1 MNSQE
6 VKYLTEAYSTLYS
19 ESETD
24 CQELYNSFLDLC
36 ILDGGF
42 TTLEEC
48 EDFAESL
55 VADNL
60 VEDFIVTLLEYYE
73 VENLNESFEFL
84 GENRAAALRSVI
96 NALSSGGRLKYGLK
110 AGTAIGKKAET
121 VVKGGAASTS
131 IRGARA
137 QRTPTPTPFKVTR
150 TSKPPQEPGK
160 YLRLLQQKTTPKP
173 LSPQG
178 QEIKDYNKMMGGG
191 GVFSSKPGTSG
202 RGAPG
207 IGNPIQKAI
216 DFGRGSKEA
225 QRLAL
230 RAQRMA
236 KDNYGKLLNTPLGKA
251 AAATL
256 ATAGLATGAV
266 STDKK
271 KPAAKSNPAD
281 SVGKYNT
288 KDPDG
293 SVRNRLKVGPKIV
306 GTGSVAGDFDDA
318 FKKAKTSGAKEFD
331 FKGKKYNTKTRS
343 EEFDY
348 FDIVMEHLISGGY
361 VDTNEDAV
369 IMMSALDENAIAR
382 IAALSEQK
390 FRIINKDGTE
400 TISDTPLHRGSGAA
414 STVKPIGTGAKY
426 SYKDENPRR
435 PRAGESD

>member
-1 MNSQE
+1 MGSQE
-6 VKYLTEAYSTLYS
+6 IKYLTEAYSNLYS

-24 CQELYNSFLDLC
+24 CQELYDSFLDLC

-48 EDFAESL
+48 EDFAEFL

-84 GENRAAALRSVI
+84 GENRAAALRAVI
-96 NALSSGGRLKYGLK
+96 NALSSGGRLKAGLK
-110 AGTAIGKKAET
+110 PLTALGKKPET
-121 VVKGGAASTS
+121 VVKGAAASTS

-137 QRTPTPTPFKVTR
+137 QRTPTPT
-150 TSKPPQEPGK
+150 QEPGK
-160 YLRLLQQKTTPKP
+160 YLKLLQQKRTPKP

-178 QEIKDYNKMMGGG
+178 QEIRDLSKRMGGG
-191 GVFSSKPGTSG
+191 LMGTRPTPRPS
-202 RGAPG
+202 GAPG
-207 IGNPIQKAI
+207 LGDPIQKAI
-216 DFGRGSKEA
+216 DVGRKSKEA

-230 RAQRMA
+230 RAQRM
-236 KDNYGKLLNTPLGKA
+236 KKGNYEKLLKTPLGKA
-251 AAATL
+251 AVTTLAAAGFTAAAT
-256 ATAGLATGAV
+256 

-271 KPAAKSNPAD
+271 KPAEKSNPAD

-293 SVRNRLKVGPKIV
+293 TVRNRLKVGPKIV
-306 GTGSVAGDFDDA
+306 GTGSVAGDFDVA
-318 FKKAKTSGAKEFD
+318 FKKARTSGAKEFE
-331 FKGKKYNTKTRS
+331 FQGKKYNTKIRG
-343 EEFDY
+343 EEVDY
-348 FDIVMEHLISGGY
+348 FDVVMDHLISEGY

-390 FRIINKDGTE
+390 YRIINKDGTE
-400 TISDTPLHRGSGAA
+400 TISDTPLYTGSGPA
-414 STVKPIGTGAKY
+414 STVKPIPTTVKRKY
-426 SYKDENPRR
+426 ENPYR

>member
-6 VKYLTEAYSTLYS
+6 VKYLTEAYSNVYS
-19 ESETD
+19 ESDVD
-24 CQELYNSFLDLC
+24 CQELYDSFLDLC

-84 GENRAAALRSVI
+84 GENRAAALRAVI
-96 NALSSGGRLKYGLK
+96 NALSSGGRLKAGLK
-110 AGTAIGKKAET
+110 AGSALGKKAET
-121 VVKGGAASTS
+121 VVKGAAASTS

-137 QRTPTPTPFKVTR
+137 QRTPTPT
-150 TSKPPQEPGK
+150 QEPGK
-160 YLRLLQQKTTPKP
+160 YLKLLQQKTTPKP

-236 KDNYGKLLNTPLGKA
+236 KGNYGKLLNTPLGKA

-256 ATAGLATGAV
+256 ATTGLAAAAT

-293 SVRNRLKVGPKIV
+293 TVRNRLKVGPKIV
-306 GTGSVAGDFDDA
+306 GTGSVAGDFDVA
-318 FKKAKTSGAKEFD
+318 FKKARTSGEKEFD
-331 FKGKKYNTKTRS
+331 FKGKKYNTKTRGES
-343 EEFDY
+343 VDNFDMVL
-348 FDIVMEHLISGGY
+348 DILLSDGY
-361 VDTNEDAV
+361 VNTYDDAV
-369 IMMSALDENAIAR
+369 FMMSALDESAIVKITERYVLQTKTGRKIMPGDPPAASP
-382 IAALSEQK
+382 AAL
-390 FRIINKDGTE
+390 
-400 TISDTPLHRGSGAA
+400 
-414 STVKPIGTGAKY
+414 VKPIGTGAKY
-426 SYKDENPRR
+426 SYKDENPYK

>member
-6 VKYLTEAYSTLYS
+6 IKYLTEAYSNVYS
-19 ESETD
+19 ESDVD
-24 CQELYNSFLDLC
+24 CQELYDSFLDLC

-137 QRTPTPTPFKVTR
+137 QRTPTPT
-150 TSKPPQEPGK
+150 QEPGK
-160 YLRLLQQKTTPKP
+160 YLKLLQQKTTPKP

-191 GVFSSKPGTSG
+191 GVYSSKPGTSG

-236 KDNYGKLLNTPLGKA
+236 KGNYGKLLNTPLGKA

-256 ATAGLATGAV
+256 ATAGLAAAAT

-293 SVRNRLKVGPKIV
+293 TVRNRLKVGPKIV
-306 GTGSVAGDFDDA
+306 GTGSVAGDFDVA
-318 FKKAKTSGAKEFD
+318 FKKARTSGEKEFD
-331 FKGKKYNTKTRS
+331 FKGKKYNTKTRGES
-343 EEFDY
+343 VDNFDMVL
-348 FDIVMEHLISGGY
+348 DILLSDGY
-361 VDTNEDAV
+361 VNTYDDAV
-369 IMMSALDENAIAR
+369 FMMSALDESAIVKITERYVLQTKTGRKIMPGDPPAASP
-382 IAALSEQK
+382 AAL
-390 FRIINKDGTE
+390 
-400 TISDTPLHRGSGAA
+400 
-414 STVKPIGTGAKY
+414 VKPIGTGAKY
-426 SYKDENPRR
+426 SYKDENPYK

>member
-1 MNSQE
+1 
-6 VKYLTEAYSTLYS
+6 
-19 ESETD
+19 
-24 CQELYNSFLDLC
+24 
-36 ILDGGF
+36 
-42 TTLEEC
+42 
-48 EDFAESL
+48 
-55 VADNL
+55 
-60 VEDFIVTLLEYYE
+60 
-73 VENLNESFEFL
+73 
-84 GENRAAALRSVI
+84 
-96 NALSSGGRLKYGLK
+96 
-110 AGTAIGKKAET
+110 
-121 VVKGGAASTS
+121 
-131 IRGARA
+131 
-137 QRTPTPTPFKVTR
+137 
-150 TSKPPQEPGK
+150 
-160 YLRLLQQKTTPKP
+160 
-173 LSPQG
+173 
-178 QEIKDYNKMMGGG
+178 MMGGG

-236 KDNYGKLLNTPLGKA
+236 KGNYGKLLNTPLGKA

>member
-6 VKYLTEAYSTLYS
+6 VKYLTEAYSNVYS
-19 ESETD
+19 ESDVD
-24 CQELYNSFLDLC
+24 CQELYDSFLDLC

-84 GENRAAALRSVI
+84 GENRAAALRAVV

-110 AGTAIGKKAET
+110 AGTAIGKKAEKVAT
-121 VVKGGAASTS
+121 GGAASNA

-137 QRTPTPTPFKVTR
+137 QRTPTPT
-150 TSKPPQEPGK
+150 QQPGK
-160 YLRLLQQKTTPKP
+160 YLELLKKKTTPKP

-236 KDNYGKLLNTPLGKA
+236 KGNYGKLLNTPLGKA

-256 ATAGLATGAV
+256 ATAGLAAAAT

-271 KPAAKSNPAD
+271 KPAVKSNPAD

-293 SVRNRLKVGPKIV
+293 TVRNRLKVGPKIV
-306 GTGSVAGDFDDA
+306 GTGSVAGDFDVA

>member
-6 VKYLTEAYSTLYS
+6 VKYLTEAYSNVYS
-19 ESETD
+19 ESDVD
-24 CQELYNSFLDLC
+24 CQELYDSFLDLC

-84 GENRAAALRSVI
+84 GENRAAALRAVI
-96 NALSSGGRLKYGLK
+96 NALSSGGRLKAGLK
-110 AGTAIGKKAET
+110 AGSALGKKAET
-121 VVKGGAASTS
+121 VVKGAAASTS

-137 QRTPTPTPFKVTR
+137 QRTPTPT
-150 TSKPPQEPGK
+150 QEPGK
-160 YLRLLQQKTTPKP
+160 YFKLLQQKTTPKP

-191 GVFSSKPGTSG
+191 GVYSSKTGTSG

-236 KDNYGKLLNTPLGKA
+236 KGNYGKLLNTPLGKA

-256 ATAGLATGAV
+256 ATTGLAAAAT

-293 SVRNRLKVGPKIV
+293 TVRNRLKVGPKIV
-306 GTGSVAGDFDDA
+306 GTGSVAGDFDVA

-331 FKGKKYNTKTRS
+331 FKGKKYNTKTRGES
-343 EEFDY
+343 VDNFDMVL
-348 FDIVMEHLISGGY
+348 DILLSDGY
-361 VDTNEDAV
+361 VNTYDDAV
-369 IMMSALDENAIAR
+369 FMMSALDESAIVKITERYVLQTKTGRKIMPGDPPAASP
-382 IAALSEQK
+382 AAL
-390 FRIINKDGTE
+390 
-400 TISDTPLHRGSGAA
+400 
-414 STVKPIGTGAKY
+414 VKPIGTGAKY
-426 SYKDENPRR
+426 SYKDENPYK
-435 PRAGESD
+435 PRAGEYD

>member
-84 GENRAAALRSVI
+84 GENRAAALRAVI
-96 NALSSGGRLKYGLK
+96 NALSSGGRLKAGLK
-110 AGTAIGKKAET
+110 AGSALGKKAET
-121 VVKGGAASTS
+121 VVKGAAASTS

-137 QRTPTPTPFKVTR
+137 QRTPTPT
-150 TSKPPQEPGK
+150 QEPGK
-160 YLRLLQQKTTPKP
+160 YLKLLQQKTTPKP

-191 GVFSSKPGTSG
+191 GVYSSKPGTSG

-216 DFGRGSKEA
+216 DFGRGSKEV

-236 KDNYGKLLNTPLGKA
+236 KGNYGKLLNTPLGKA

-256 ATAGLATGAV
+256 ATTGLAAAAT

-293 SVRNRLKVGPKIV
+293 TVRNRLKMGPKIV
-306 GTGSVAGDFDDA
+306 GTGSVAGDFDVA

-343 EEFDY
+343 ESVDNFDMVL
-348 FDIVMEHLISGGY
+348 DILLSDGY
-361 VDTNEDAV
+361 VNTYDDAV
-369 IMMSALDENAIAR
+369 FMMSALDESAIAR

>member
-84 GENRAAALRSVI
+84 GENRAAALRAVI
-96 NALSSGGRLKYGLK
+96 NALSSGGRLKAGLK
-110 AGTAIGKKAET
+110 AGSALGKKAET
-121 VVKGGAASTS
+121 VVKGAAASTS

-137 QRTPTPTPFKVTR
+137 QRTPTPT
-150 TSKPPQEPGK
+150 QEPGK

-173 LSPQG
+173 LSSQG

-236 KDNYGKLLNTPLGKA
+236 KGNYGKLLNTPLGKA

-256 ATAGLATGAV
+256 ATTGLAAAAT

-293 SVRNRLKVGPKIV
+293 TVRNRLKVGPKIV
-306 GTGSVAGDFDDA
+306 GTGSVAGDFDVA

>member
-6 VKYLTEAYSTLYS
+6 VKYLTEAYSNVYS
-19 ESETD
+19 ESDVD
-24 CQELYNSFLDLC
+24 CQELYDSFLDLC

-96 NALSSGGRLKYGLK
+96 NALSSGGRLKAGLK
-110 AGTAIGKKAET
+110 AGSALGKKAET
-121 VVKGGAASTS
+121 VVKGAAASTS

-137 QRTPTPTPFKVTR
+137 QRTPTPT
-150 TSKPPQEPGK
+150 QEPGK
-160 YLRLLQQKTTPKP
+160 YLKLLQQKTTPKP

-191 GVFSSKPGTSG
+191 GVYSSKPGTSG

-216 DFGRGSKEA
+216 DFGRGSKEV

-236 KDNYGKLLNTPLGKA
+236 KGNYGKLLNTPLGKA

-256 ATAGLATGAV
+256 ATTGLAAAAT

-293 SVRNRLKVGPKIV
+293 TVRNRLKVGPKIV
-306 GTGSVAGDFDDA
+306 GTGSVAGDFDVA
-318 FKKAKTSGAKEFD
+318 FKKARTSGEKEFD
-331 FKGKKYNTKTRS
+331 FKGKKYNTKTRGES
-343 EEFDY
+343 VDNFDMVL
-348 FDIVMEHLISGGY
+348 DILLSDGY
-361 VDTNEDAV
+361 VNTYDDAV
-369 IMMSALDENAIAR
+369 FMMSALDESAIAR

-400 TISDTPLHRGSGAA
+400 TISDTPLHGGSGAA

>member
-6 VKYLTEAYSTLYS
+6 VKYLTEAYSNVYS
-19 ESETD
+19 ESDVD
-24 CQELYNSFLDLC
+24 CQELYDSFLDLC

-84 GENRAAALRSVI
+84 GENRAAALRAVI
-96 NALSSGGRLKYGLK
+96 NALSSGGRLKAGLK
-110 AGTAIGKKAET
+110 AGSALGKKAET
-121 VVKGGAASTS
+121 VVKGAAASTS

-137 QRTPTPTPFKVTR
+137 QRTPTPT
-150 TSKPPQEPGK
+150 QEPGK
-160 YLRLLQQKTTPKP
+160 YLKLLQQKTTPKP

-191 GVFSSKPGTSG
+191 GVYSSKPGTSG

-236 KDNYGKLLNTPLGKA
+236 KGNYGKLLNTPLGKA

-256 ATAGLATGAV
+256 ATTGLAAAAT

-293 SVRNRLKVGPKIV
+293 TVRNRLKVGPKIV
-306 GTGSVAGDFDDA
+306 GTGSVAGDFDVA
-318 FKKAKTSGAKEFD
+318 FKKARTSGEKEFD
-331 FKGKKYNTKTRS
+331 FKGKKYNTKTRGES
-343 EEFDY
+343 VDNFDMVL
-348 FDIVMEHLISGGY
+348 DILLSDGY
-361 VDTNEDAV
+361 VNTYDDAV
-369 IMMSALDENAIAR
+369 FMMSALDESAIAR

-400 TISDTPLHRGSGAA
+400 TISDTPLHGGSGAA

>member
-1 MNSQE
+1 MNSQQ
-6 VKYLTEAYSTLYS
+6 VKYLTEAYSNVYS
-19 ESETD
+19 ESDVD
-24 CQELYNSFLDLC
+24 CQELYDSFLDLC

-173 LSPQG
+173 LSSQG

-216 DFGRGSKEA
+216 DFGRGSKEV

-236 KDNYGKLLNTPLGKA
+236 KGNYGKLLNTPLGKA

-256 ATAGLATGAV
+256 ATAGLAAAAT

-271 KPAAKSNPAD
+271 TPAAKSNPAD

-288 KDPDG
+288 KDSDG
-293 SVRNRLKVGPKIV
+293 TVRDRLKVGPKIV
-306 GTGSVAGDFDDA
+306 GTGSVAGDFDVA

-331 FKGKKYNTKTRS
+331 FKDKKYNTKTRS
-343 EEFDY
+343 ESVDNFDMVL
-348 FDIVMEHLISGGY
+348 DILLSDGY
-361 VDTNEDAV
+361 VNTYDDAV
-369 IMMSALDENAIAR
+369 VMMSALDESAIAR

-426 SYKDENPRR
+426 SYKDENPYK

>member
-6 VKYLTEAYSTLYS
+6 VKYLTEAYSNVYS
-19 ESETD
+19 ESDVD

-84 GENRAAALRSVI
+84 GENRAAALRAVI
-96 NALSSGGRLKYGLK
+96 NALSSGGRLKAGLK
-110 AGTAIGKKAET
+110 AGSALGKKAET
-121 VVKGGAASTS
+121 VVKGAAASTS

-137 QRTPTPTPFKVTR
+137 QRTPTPT
-150 TSKPPQEPGK
+150 QEPGK
-160 YLRLLQQKTTPKP
+160 YLKLLQQKTTPKP

-191 GVFSSKPGTSG
+191 GVYSSKPGTSG

-236 KDNYGKLLNTPLGKA
+236 KGNYGKLLNTPLGKA

-256 ATAGLATGAV
+256 ATTGLAAAAT

-293 SVRNRLKVGPKIV
+293 TVRNRLKMGPKIV
-306 GTGSVAGDFDDA
+306 GTGSVAGDFDVA
-318 FKKAKTSGAKEFD
+318 FKKARTSGEKEFD
-331 FKGKKYNTKTRS
+331 FKGKKYNTKTRGES
-343 EEFDY
+343 VDNFDMVL
-348 FDIVMEHLISGGY
+348 DILLSDGY
-361 VDTNEDAV
+361 VNTYDDAV
-369 IMMSALDENAIAR
+369 FMMSALDESAIAR

-400 TISDTPLHRGSGAA
+400 TISDTPLHGGSGAA

>member
-6 VKYLTEAYSTLYS
+6 VKYLTEAYSNLYS

-24 CQELYNSFLDLC
+24 CQELYDSFLDLC

-60 VEDFIVTLLEYYE
+60 VEDFIVSLLEYYE

-96 NALSSGGRLKYGLK
+96 NALSSGGRLKAGLK
-110 AGTAIGKKAET
+110 PLTAIGRRPET
-121 VVKGGAASTS
+121 VVKGAAASTS

-137 QRTPTPTPFKVTR
+137 QRTPTPT
-150 TSKPPQEPGK
+150 QEPGK
-160 YLRLLQQKTTPKP
+160 YLRLLQQKRTPKP

-178 QEIKDYNKMMGGG
+178 QEIKDLNKRMGGG
-191 GVFSSKPGTSG
+191 LMGTRPPARPS
-202 RGAPG
+202 GAPG
-207 IGNPIQKAI
+207 LGDPIQKAI
-216 DFGRGSKEA
+216 DFGRGSKET

-236 KDNYGKLLNTPLGKA
+236 KDNYGKLLNTPLGKT

-256 ATAGLATGAV
+256 AAAGLGIAGSGKKT
-266 STDKK
+266 TD
-271 KPAAKSNPAD
+271 PKSSIN
-281 SVGKYNT
+281 KYNT
-288 KDPDG
+288 KDSDG
-293 SVRNRLKVGPKIV
+293 TVRNRLKVGPKIV
-306 GTGSVAGDFDDA
+306 GQKIVGTGSVAGDFDVA
-318 FKKAKTSGAKEFD
+318 YKKAKTSGKDTFE
-331 FKGKKYNTKTRS
+331 FKGKRYTTES
-343 EEFDY
+343 LDY
-348 FDIVMEHLISGGY
+348 FDIVMETLITEGY
-361 VDTNEDAV
+361 VDTNEDAL

-390 FRIINKDGTE
+390 YRIINKDGTE
-400 TISDTPLHRGSGAA
+400 TLSDTPLYSQGSGAA
-414 STVKPIGTGAKY
+414 STVKPIRTTVKREY
-426 SYKDENPRR
+426 ENPYR

>member
-6 VKYLTEAYSTLYS
+6 VKYLTEAYSNLYS

-24 CQELYNSFLDLC
+24 CQELYDSFLDLC

-60 VEDFIVTLLEYYE
+60 VENFIVSLLEYYE

-96 NALSSGGRLKYGLK
+96 NALSSGGRLKAGLK
-110 AGTAIGKKAET
+110 PLTALGRRPET
-121 VVKGGAASTS
+121 VVKGAAASTS
-131 IRGARA
+131 IRSART
-137 QRTPTPTPFKVTR
+137 QRTPTST
-150 TSKPPQEPGK
+150 PQEPGK
-160 YLRLLQQKTTPKP
+160 YLKLVQQKITPKP

-178 QEIKDYNKMMGGG
+178 QEITDYNKMMGGG
-191 GVFSSKPGTSG
+191 GVFTSKPGTSG

-207 IGNPIQKAI
+207 LGNPIQKAI

-236 KDNYGKLLNTPLGKA
+236 KGNYGKLLNTPLGKT

-256 ATAGLATGAV
+256 AAAGLGIAGSGKKT
-266 STDKK
+266 TD
-271 KPAAKSNPAD
+271 PKSSIN
-281 SVGKYNT
+281 KYNT
-288 KDPDG
+288 KDSD
-293 SVRNRLKVGPKIV
+293 STVRNRLKLGPKIVGPKIV
-306 GTGSVAGDFDDA
+306 GTGSIAGDFDA
-318 FKKAKTSGAKEFD
+318 AYKKAKTSGKDKFE
-331 FKGKKYNTKTRS
+331 FKGKNYTTES
-343 EEFDY
+343 LDY
-348 FDIVMEHLISGGY
+348 FDIVMEHLIEDGY
-361 VDTNEDAV
+361 VNNYEDALT
-369 IMMSALDENAIAR
+369 MMSALDENAIAR

-390 FRIINKDGTE
+390 YRIINKDGTE
-400 TISDTPLHRGSGAA
+400 TISDTPLYKSGPA
-414 STVKPIGTGAKY
+414 STVKPIGTKIP
-426 SYKDENPRR
+426 YKGENPYR

>member
-1 MNSQE
+1 MNSKE
-6 VKYLTEAYSTLYS
+6 IKYLTEAYSNLYS

-24 CQELYNSFLDLC
+24 CQELYDSFLDLC

-48 EDFAESL
+48 ENFAETL

-60 VEDFIVTLLEYYE
+60 VEDFIINLLEYYE

-96 NALSSGGRLKYGLK
+96 NALSSGGRLKAGLK
-110 AGTAIGKKAET
+110 PLTALGKKAET
-121 VVKGGAASTS
+121 VVKGAAASTS
-131 IRGARA
+131 IRSARA
-137 QRTPTPTPFKVTR
+137 QRTPTPT
-150 TSKPPQEPGK
+150 QEPGK
-160 YLRLLQQKTTPKP
+160 YLKLFQQKTTPKP

-178 QEIKDYNKMMGGG
+178 QEIKDLSKKMGGG
-191 GVFSSKPGTSG
+191 LMGTKPTARPS
-202 RGAPG
+202 GAPG
-207 IGNPIQKAI
+207 LGDPIQKAI
-216 DFGRGSKEA
+216 DVGRKSKES

-230 RAQRMA
+230 RTQRMA
-236 KDNYGKLLNTPLGKA
+236 KGNYEKLLKTPLGKS

-256 ATAGLATGAV
+256 AASGLATGAV
-266 STDKK
+266 SMDKK
-271 KPAAKSNPAD
+271 KPAAKSKPAD

-293 SVRNRLKVGPKIV
+293 TVRNRLKMGPKIV
-306 GTGSVAGDFDDA
+306 GTGSVAGDFDAA
-318 FKKAKTSGAKEFD
+318 FKKAKTSGAKEFE
-331 FKGKKYNTKTRS
+331 FKGKKYTTKTRS
-343 EEFDY
+343 EEVDY
-348 FDIVMEHLISGGY
+348 FDVVMEHLISGGY

-390 FRIINKDGTE
+390 YRIINKDGTE
-400 TISDTPLHRGSGAA
+400 TISDTPLYTGSGAA
-414 STVKPIGTGAKY
+414 STVKPIPTTVKRKY
-426 SYKDENPRR
+426 ENPYR

>member
-6 VKYLTEAYSTLYS
+6 VKYLTEAYSNVYS
-19 ESETD
+19 ESDVD
-24 CQELYNSFLDLC
+24 CQELYDSFLDLC

-173 LSPQG
+173 LSSQG

-236 KDNYGKLLNTPLGKA
+236 KGNYEKLLNTPLGKA

-293 SVRNRLKVGPKIV
+293 TVRNRLKMGPKIV
-306 GTGSVAGDFDDA
+306 GTGSVAGDFDVA

-435 PRAGESD
+435 PRANESD